1 MSGNHE
7 SSREIIVV
15 GPQLL
20 IFEDKNRKLLEM
32 DSFLPSHTYLESCQ
46 TIKFEEKILATLG
59 DALSNL
65 IFYLLLPQIEN
76 EITSC
81 MIHLCFVFPSK
92 LYHLYIRQEACM
104 VWQLSSQACLV
115 DQQICRLVFCGLAKR
130 SWCIASKKNDVQ
142 KILETKL
149 SILVASFS
157 TSIQSATNYVVTY
170 LQIPY
175 SLKIFKN
182 PLMIL
187 SINLKLLQ
195 N

>member
-32 DSFLPSHTYLESCQ
+32 DSFLPSHTYLGSCQ
-46 TIKFEEKILATLG
+46 TIKFEEKILGTLG

-92 LYHLYIRQEACM
+92 LYHLYIRRGM
-104 VWQLSSQACLV
+104 YGVTTLITSLS
-115 DQQICRLVFCGLAKR
+115 CGPTNLSPSFLWFGQKKLMY
-130 SWCIASKKNDVQ
+130 SFKKKNDVQ

-187 SINLKLLQ
+187 SIKLKLLQ

>member
-1 MSGNHE
+1 MYGVTTLIT
-7 SSREIIVV
+7 SSSC
-15 GPQLL
+15 GPTNLSP
-20 IFEDKNRKLLEM
+20 
-32 DSFLPSHTYLESCQ
+32 SFLWFGQ
-46 TIKFEEKILATLG
+46 K
-59 DALSNL
+59 
-65 IFYLLLPQIEN
+65 
-76 EITSC
+76 
-81 MIHLCFVFPSK
+81 K
-92 LYHLYIRQEACM
+92 LMY
-104 VWQLSSQACLV
+104 S
-115 DQQICRLVFCGLAKR
+115 F
-130 SWCIASKKNDVQ
+130 KKKKVDVQ

-187 SINLKLLQ
+187 SIKLKLLQ

>member
-7 SSREIIVV
+7 SSWEIIVV

-32 DSFLPSHTYLESCQ
+32 DSFLPSHTYLGSCQ
-46 TIKFEEKILATLG
+46 TIKFEEKILGTLG

-130 SWCIASKKNDVQ
+130 SWCIASKNKWCTEDTRNQAINFGCQLQYFNPECD
-142 KILETKL
+142 KLCSYIL
-149 SILVASFS
+149 
-157 TSIQSATNYVVTY
+157 TNT
-170 LQIPY
+170 I
-175 SLKIFKN
+175 
-182 PLMIL
+182 
-187 SINLKLLQ
+187 
-195 N
+195 

>member
-20 IFEDKNRKLLEM
+20 VFEDKNRKLLEI

-46 TIKFEEKILATLG
+46 TIKFEEKILGTLG

-92 LYHLYIRQEACM
+92 LYHLYIRRGM
-104 VWQLSSQACLV
+104 YGVTTLITSLSCGPTNLSPSFLWFGQKKLMYSFKKKKLMYRRYSKPSYQFWLPASVLQSRV
-115 DQQICRLVFCGLAKR
+115 RQI
-130 SWCIASKKNDVQ
+130 
-142 KILETKL
+142 
-149 SILVASFS
+149 
-157 TSIQSATNYVVTY
+157 
-170 LQIPY
+170 
-175 SLKIFKN
+175 
-182 PLMIL
+182 M
-187 SINLKLLQ
+187 
-195 N
+195 